1 MAPKHDNHGDTQT
14 NSVEISRRV
23 FRREPFPPIVLIH
36 FIAAYGLLMLGIVVF
51 GAKNFAKEGT
61 AGIAFAI
68 LLPTIPLALATW
80 LYRLRK
86 RSKTDGAQ
94 ISDDGVTVI
103 RQGVEQTHRWSDV
116 QSISRGEFNSGS
128 AAQCATYPFFV
139 LRKKDG
145 SVVKIGSPF
154 DRILGHAYEDM
165 EQLSERIEEQ
175 AHRYLTPKWLARFDA
190 GETLDFSVLRA
201 DRNGLTCKGTVLP
214 WSQCGGFCRNVI
226 LINGGGAT
234 DFVILRADTDK
245 AWKHFPLI
253 KVSNVLVLIALIER
267 FGSK

>member
-1 MAPKHDNHGDTQT
+1 MDLQLDHGDAQANPHE
-14 NSVEISRRV
+14 NSQRV

-36 FIAAYGLLMLGIVVF
+36 FIAAYGLLMLGIVVC

-61 AGIAFAI
+61 AGIATAI
-68 LLPTIPLALATW
+68 MLPTIPLALAMW
-80 LYRLRK
+80 LYRRRK
-86 RSKTDGAQ
+86 RSKTDGVR

-103 RQGVEQTHRWSDV
+103 RQGAETTHRWSDV
-116 QSISRGEFNSGS
+116 QAISRGEFNSGN
-128 AAQCATYPFFV
+128 AAQCSTYPFFV
-139 LRKKDG
+139 LRKVNG
-145 SVVKIGSPF
+145 SVVKIGRPF

-165 EQLSERIEEQ
+165 EQLSELIEKQ
-175 AHRYLTPKWLARFDA
+175 AHRCLIPKWLARFDA

-201 DRNGLTCKGTVLP
+201 DRNGLTCKGQFLP
-214 WSQCGGFCRNVI
+214 WSQCRGFCRNVI

-253 KVSNVLVLIALIER
+253 KVSNALVLITLIER
-267 FGSK
+267 FASK